1 MNELPA
7 DRSRRDR
14 LGSMLR
20 VNHAGEYGAARIYAG
35 QMAVLKDN
43 SASETIRHM
52 AEQEAHHLAEFNR
65 LIPAYAA
72 RPSAL
77 IPLWHVAGW
86 ALGAGTALLGK
97 QAAMACTVAVETVI
111 AEHYQEQLDTL
122 GEQEPELAATI
133 AQFRAEELEHH
144 DIGLEQGAE
153 LAPAYGLLTTAIKTG
168 CRAAIAI
175 AKRV

>member
-1 MNELPA
+1 MSTLPG
-7 DRSRRDR
+7 DRSDHDA

-35 QMAVLKDN
+35 QMAILKD
-43 SASETIRHM
+43 SSMSETIRHM
-52 AEQEAHHLAEFNR
+52 AEQEEHHLAEFNR
-65 LIPAYAA
+65 LIPEYKA

-77 IPLWHVAGW
+77 LPLWHVAGW

-111 AEHYQEQLDTL
+111 AEHYQEQLAAL
-122 GEQEPELAATI
+122 GEREPSLAATI

-153 LAPAYGLLTTAIKTG
+153 LAPAYGLMSAVIKTG